1 MLQRSFV
8 MNTRTRMGLIVGFLM
23 IAGIAIF
30 ACAER
35 GTSESNEEMG
45 LKKKGRSEK
54 RARRGHRKQ
63 PDDSPGSPMEQDK
76 GSQERSAGKGQA
88 IETP

>member
-1 MLQRSFV
+1 
-8 MNTRTRMGLIVGFLM
+8 MNTRTRMGLLAGFLV

-45 LKKKGRSEK
+45 LKKKARSEK
-54 RARRGHRKQ
+54 SGGRGHRNQ
-63 PDDSPGSPMEQDK
+63 PDKSPSSPMEQDK
-76 GSQERSAGKGQA
+76 GSEEMSAEKGRA